1 MKGTRGAARWLR
13 EELRPGATPRPPMA
27 AACGASPAARIHFP
41 LILAEN
47 VP

>member
-1 MKGTRGAARWLR
+1 MKGIRGAALWLR
-13 EELRPGATPRPPMA
+13 GVLRPGAAPRPPMA